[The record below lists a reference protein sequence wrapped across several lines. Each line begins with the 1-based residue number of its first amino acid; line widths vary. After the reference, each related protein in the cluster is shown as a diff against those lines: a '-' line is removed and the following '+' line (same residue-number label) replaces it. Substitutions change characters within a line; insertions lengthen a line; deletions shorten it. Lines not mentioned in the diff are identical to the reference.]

1 MAAVCG
7 SDGLRAIK
15 DERGNESVDAYF
27 GIGPKTKKPAVGE
40 KVKSIFQSNRSLAV
54 EQIQRRM
61 GEEVEIAFGNEEIGS
76 QRLAPEEIAA
86 RLFRHLKRSAEAQ
99 LEEEVDCCVITVPAN
114 FPGPARRATQ
124 RAGEIAGMTVER
136 LINEPTAAVL
146 ACSHHEEIEEEYVMV
161 YHFGRGTFN
170 VSIVKQTGDVPEV
183 RASSGDS
190 RIGVNDLDEAL
201 LWHVAET
208 FDQEHD
214 ISVEPESG
222 NYARLLSECEN
233 VRNELVH
240 SRETSAHI
248 PFFVV
253 KNEDPVDLQVEI
265 HLSEYEDIIGPVV
278 AGTVRSVEN
287 VLSAASLTRSDLG
300 EIILTGEG
308 ARVPYVRSFVRHATG
323 YRPLKSVDP
332 EKAIAFGAARQAAI
346 IDGKAA
352 HQTPVTPDQN
362 HYEVPG
368 VSEDASV
375 SEIEKAFFQKVRDHP
390 PEQDPATHKRIR
402 KAYDVLTK
410 KIREKADPAWR
421 KSDYF
426 DDVEALLQVASDEL
440 NSDME
445 AEKEERLRSLM
456 EEFKRAL
463 AENDGE
469 RVKTLEEKITD
480 VLFDTL

>member
-1 MAAVCG
+1 MAAVCDR
-7 SDGLRAIK
+7 DGPRVIK
-15 DERGNESVDAYF
+15 DDHGNEIVDSSF
-27 GIGPKTKKPAVGE
+27 GIDPKTKKPVVGQ
-40 KVKSIFQSNRSLAV
+40 KVKSIFQSAPSLAV

-86 RLFRHLKRSAEAQ
+86 HLFRHLKRSAEAQ
-99 LEEEVDCCVITVPAN
+99 LEEEVDRCVISLPAS
-114 FPGPARRATQ
+114 FPDPARRATQ
-124 RAGEIAGMTVER
+124 QAGEIAGMTVER

-146 ACSHHEEIEEEYVMV
+146 AYDHHEEIEEEYVMV

-170 VSIVKQTGDVPEV
+170 VSVVKQTGDVPEV
-183 RASSGDS
+183 RASSGDI

-248 PFFVV
+248 PFFAV

-265 HLSEYEDIIGPVV
+265 HRSEYEDIIGPVV
-278 AGTVRSVEN
+278 AGTVRAVEN

-323 YRPLKSVDP
+323 YRPLKSVAP
-332 EKAIAFGAARQAAI
+332 EKAIALGAARQAAI
-346 IDGKAA
+346 IDGKAD

-362 HYEVPG
+362 HYEVLG
-368 VSEDASV
+368 VSEDASE
-375 SEIEKAFFQKVRDHP
+375 SEIQKAFYRKVRERP
-390 PEQDPATHKRIR
+390 PEQDSEGYERIR
-402 KAYDVLTK
+402 KAYDALAKTRK
-410 KIREKADPAWR
+410 KAEQAWK

-426 DDVEALLQVASDEL
+426 EDVEALLQVASDKL
-440 NSDME
+440 DSDLE
-445 AEKEERLRSLM
+445 TEKKDFAS
-456 EEFKRAL
+456 
-463 AENDGE
+463 N
-469 RVKTLEEKITD
+469 
-480 VLFDTL
+480 